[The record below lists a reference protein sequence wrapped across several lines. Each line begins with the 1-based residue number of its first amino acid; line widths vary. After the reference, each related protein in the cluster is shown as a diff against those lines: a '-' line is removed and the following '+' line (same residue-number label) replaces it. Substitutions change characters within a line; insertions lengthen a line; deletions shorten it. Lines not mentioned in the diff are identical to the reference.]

1 MMKRT
6 VCTVKDCTYPRTHHH
21 LDELEGQSSFCDG
34 SSDEY
39 DRVKTCCELGPLFD
53 PNLNP
58 DGKCKGFDCANDAI
72 GVVSRD
78 PYDHVSWSPV
88 MSPRPYCLNCY
99 NERVL
104 YALDFIRR
112 GEK

>member
-1 MMKRT
+1 MLRLFMAAESASADMAKRT
-6 VCTVKDCTYPRTHHH
+6 VCTVKDCT
-21 LDELEGQSSFCDG
+21 F
-34 SSDEY
+34 
-39 DRVKTCCELGPLFD
+39 FD

-58 DGKCKGFDCANDAI
+58 AGKCQGFSDCNNDAI

-88 MSPRPYCLNCY
+88 VTPRPYCLNCY

-104 YALDFIRR
+104 YALEFIRR
-112 GEK
+112 EIQQVQEKK